1 MTKYF
6 FEFLATFSFVF
17 VTAGADLFAAP
28 FIGYLGIAICFGM
41 MFGFLKYV
49 FPESHICPTF
59 TLTELFSDYKSAKKN
74 AIFLILQTSAAFLA
88 VYLLT
93 FILAGKQGY
102 VAGTLFNSIVPLRY
116 SIEAVFV
123 AETILNILMA
133 LFFLIKREASAFSWG
148 LFFTAVQLVILPI
161 TQGSL
166 NAARSTAIFFSSK
179 SDATYCPCIFWASA
193 IAAGFTI
200 GSLCY
205 LSKKLKKQVK

>member
-17 VTAGADLFAAP
+17 ITAGADLFAAP
-28 FIGYLGIAICFGM
+28 FIGYLGFAICFGM
-41 MFGFLKYV
+41 MFGFLKYI

-59 TLTELFSDYKSAKKN
+59 TLTELFSDYKNAKKD
-74 AIFLILQTSAAFLA
+74 AIFIILQTAAAFLA

-93 FILAGKQGY
+93 FILAGKKGY

-116 SIEAVFV
+116 SIASVFV
-123 AETILNILMA
+123 AETILNVLIA
-133 LFFLIKREASAFSWG
+133 LFFLIKKENSAFAWG
-148 LFFTAVQLVILPI
+148 LFFTAAQLVILPI

-179 SDATYCPCIFWASA
+179 SDATYCPCIFWVSALAASFA
-193 IAAGFTI
+193 V
-200 GSLCY
+200 GSLFY
-205 LSKKLKKQVK
+205 LVKKLKK